1 MRRSQQTTRR
11 AFLRAGAAAG
21 FSAAAPLFVPR
32 HALGLAGTAGAN
44 EQIVLGIIGMG
55 QRGVQLLSN
64 IPASGRVAAICDA
77 DARKTAAATAKHKF
91 AWKVYQDYHRLI
103 EQKDLDAVI
112 VCPCDHHH
120 VLASIRTGN

>member
-1 MRRSQQTTRR
+1 MALP
-11 AFLRAGAAAG
+11 AFI
-21 FSAAAPLFVPR
+21 PR
-32 HALGLAGTAGAN
+32 HVLGSAEAPGAN

-55 QRGVQLLSN
+55 QRGVQLLGN
-64 IPASGRVAAICDA
+64 IPESGRVAAICDA

-103 EQKDLDAVI
+103 ELKDLDAVI